1 MTTKKI
7 KLCAF
12 HLMGGSSQERFF
24 CFLLTCV
31 IAVLL
36 AVAAPLDANAAGNPK
51 GNPICAKLGKTI
63 QASSG
68 AQMFCNGPQVNSA
81 TAATKLSSSTGA
93 SKFGSNVD
101 AATPSEDVTP
111 SGVQMHG
118 QSEVSVAAAGPYV
131 VEAWNDA
138 TGFFAPCGS
147 PLNKEELTGFAFSN
161 NGGASFTDLGGL
173 PNANCASSI
182 IDGDPSVEAYNAP
195 DGKTYFYIS
204 SIFIPFLVPEDALS
218 VTACQV
224 SGSGSTA
231 TLACSQP
238 IVAAISSDCQSF
250 GGFTSCGFLDKE
262 FLSIDPVRG
271 RLYMSYTEFGP
282 STGFSGVIEL
292 AVCDLTNPASPTCSN
307 GGNGSISGAGAAAAP
322 YFVVAPGDPNFCEN
336 EGAYPAV
343 DRGTGAV
350 YVAYEHDWFSG
361 LFNCGGE
368 TTQNV
373 MNYIPFSCLTLT
385 ATSPCAGP
393 AATQAVNITSLEAAF
408 IPGYNRFPMNDFP
421 RLAVSDPAGTV
432 SMVWNDARQH
442 ATGDI
447 LLQSFNLGSLSL
459 VQSSPVRIN
468 GHNDT
473 GGWHF
478 LPALRQSDSNGN
490 LDISFYSRSSA
501 NTALTNVF
509 AALKVN
515 PRATATPTKS
525 EVQVTTGSS
534 DWNAVSSIIIP
545 NFGDYTDNY
554 VLGSTLYVVWS
565 DGRLGIPQPFEDH
578 FKVH

>member
-1 MTTKKI
+1 MTTKEI
-7 KLCAF
+7 KLFAF
-12 HLMGGSSQERFF
+12 HIEGSSQERFF
-24 CFLLTCV
+24 CFLLSCM
-31 IAVLL
+31 IAALL
-36 AVAAPLDANAAGNPK
+36 VVAAPLDANAAGNPK

-68 AQMFCNGPQVNSA
+68 AQMFCNGPQVNGA
-81 TAATKLSSSTGA
+81 AAAATKLSSITGA
-93 SKFGSNVD
+93 GKFGSNVD

-111 SGVQMHG
+111 SGVQIHG
-118 QSEVSVAAAGPYV
+118 QSEVSIAAAGPYV
-131 VEAWNDA
+131 VEAWNDG

-147 PLNKEELTGFAFSN
+147 PLNKEELTGFGFSN

-182 IDGDPSVEAYNAP
+182 IDGDPSVEAYQAP

-307 GGNGSISGAGAAAAP
+307 GSNGSISGAGAAAAP

-393 AATQAVNITSLEAAF
+393 AATQAVNITSLEVAF

-432 SMVWNDARQH
+432 SMVWNDTRQH
-442 ATGDI
+442 
-447 LLQSFNLGSLSL
+447 
-459 VQSSPVRIN
+459 R
-468 GHNDT
+468 
-473 GGWHF
+473 
-478 LPALRQSDSNGN
+478 
-490 LDISFYSRSSA
+490 
-501 NTALTNVF
+501 
-509 AALKVN
+509 
-515 PRATATPTKS
+515 
-525 EVQVTTGSS
+525 
-534 DWNAVSSIIIP
+534 
-545 NFGDYTDNY
+545 
-554 VLGSTLYVVWS
+554 
-565 DGRLGIPQPFEDH
+565 
-578 FKVH
+578 

>member
-1 MTTKKI
+1 MTMTTKKI

-161 NGGASFTDLGGL
+161 DGGASFTDLGGL
-173 PNANCASSI
+173 PNANCATSLTE
-182 IDGDPSVEAYNAP
+182 GDPSVEAYQVGGN
-195 DGKTYFYIS
+195 TYFYIS
-204 SIFIPFLVPEDALS
+204 SIFIPFTVPENALS
-218 VTACQV
+218 VTACKV
-224 SGSGSTA
+224 NGSGATA

-238 IVAAISSDCQSF
+238 IVAAISSDCETLDSF
-250 GGFTSCGFLDKE
+250 TFCSFLDKE
-262 FLSIDPVRG
+262 FLSIDAVRG

-292 AVCDLTNPASPTCSN
+292 AVCDLSSPASPTS
-307 GGNGSISGAGAAAAP
+307 
-322 YFVVAPGDPNFCEN
+322 
-336 EGAYPAV
+336 
-343 DRGTGAV
+343 
-350 YVAYEHDWFSG
+350 H
-361 LFNCGGE
+361 
-368 TTQNV
+368 
-373 MNYIPFSCLTLT
+373 
-385 ATSPCAGP
+385 
-393 AATQAVNITSLEAAF
+393 
-408 IPGYNRFPMNDFP
+408 
-421 RLAVSDPAGTV
+421 
-432 SMVWNDARQH
+432 
-442 ATGDI
+442 
-447 LLQSFNLGSLSL
+447 
-459 VQSSPVRIN
+459 
-468 GHNDT
+468 
-473 GGWHF
+473 
-478 LPALRQSDSNGN
+478 
-490 LDISFYSRSSA
+490 
-501 NTALTNVF
+501 
-509 AALKVN
+509 
-515 PRATATPTKS
+515 
-525 EVQVTTGSS
+525 
-534 DWNAVSSIIIP
+534 
-545 NFGDYTDNY
+545 
-554 VLGSTLYVVWS
+554 
-565 DGRLGIPQPFEDH
+565 
-578 FKVH
+578 